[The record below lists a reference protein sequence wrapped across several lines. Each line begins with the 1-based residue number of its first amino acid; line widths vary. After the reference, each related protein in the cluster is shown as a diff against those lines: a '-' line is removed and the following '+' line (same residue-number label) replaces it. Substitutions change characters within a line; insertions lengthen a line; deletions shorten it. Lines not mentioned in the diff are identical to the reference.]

1 MHVMDVDS
9 TILTLKVIGTVAP
22 IAAYFLTLGVVNSQA
37 SPKIISSR
45 WDFIILTGIFL
56 PALFWPLASLESSIG
71 WKAVVA
77 LILPGIAVLRA
88 MLPHPWKHWVI
99 YNADRQ
105 RAAESVRRAL
115 VGLGW
120 TFRQEDE
127 TVFAVPALDMKVE
140 VTGLAPLNAVNLHI
154 RTDAQSGEQVQA
166 ALLIAAVEASLRRYQ
181 LLPTT
186 AGLFLVLIGAGLM
199 IVPLWMMT
207 RHMHDIVEAI
217 QRLFVA

>member
-1 MHVMDVDS
+1 MDVDS
-9 TILTLKVIGTVAP
+9 TMLTLKVIGTVAP

-37 SPKIISSR
+37 SPRLISGR

-56 PALFWPLASLESSIG
+56 PALFWPLASLGSSFG
-71 WKAVVA
+71 WKVV
-77 LILPGIAVLRA
+77 LVLVLPGVAALRA

-99 YNADRQ
+99 YNADTQ
-105 RAAESVRRAL
+105 RAVESVCRAL

-120 TFRQEDE
+120 AFHKENETTFS
-127 TVFAVPALDMKVE
+127 VPAVGMKVE
-140 VTGLAPLNAVNLHI
+140 VTGLALLNAVNLHL
-154 RTDAQSGEQVQA
+154 RTDARSQARADA
-166 ALLIAAVEASLRRYQ
+166 ALLIAAVEASLCRYQ
-181 LLPTT
+181 LLPTA

-199 IVPLWMMT
+199 IVPMWMMT